1 MIEALLLIVTVWW
14 AIGTSMMVTEKRK
27 VITDKRRKTKTTAHA
42 YTRQR
47 LRHRG

>member
-1 MIEALLLIVTVWW
+1 MIEALLLIVTVWCVW
-14 AIGTSMMVTEKRK
+14 WAIAIGTSMMISEKRRYPK
-27 VITDKRRKTKTTAHA
+27 PKTTDA